1 MFLPDSFKETIFFFL
16 SMATSMASILHSPW
30 LNCLNQI
37 LVFKSWIWW
46 NRLEYFRKLTIK
58 NFLKSSATVILMWRS
73 SGPIFDFPI
82 AINHFHTSLWNKINV
97 EMVSK
102 TKNGFQSVL
111 EKWKLTEESI
121 ENLLYYDENSHR
133 FWEWV
138 FWEFVRAYR
147 VIHGNFSCQDSI
159 HGIRSHRHNL
169 RSLDRSSYRDRIF
182 WVCFLT
188 HYKNSKW

>member
-1 MFLPDSFKETIFFFL
+1 
-16 SMATSMASILHSPW
+16 
-30 LNCLNQI
+30 
-37 LVFKSWIWW
+37 
-46 NRLEYFRKLTIK
+46 
-58 NFLKSSATVILMWRS
+58 LKSSATVILMWRS

-82 AINHFHTSLWNKINV
+82 AINHFHSSLWNKINV

-102 TKNGFQSVL
+102 TKNGFYNVL

-121 ENLLYYDENSHR
+121 ENLLYYDENSHL

-138 FWEFVRAYR
+138 FWEFVRAYQ

-159 HGIRSHRHNL
+159 HGIRSHRHSL
-169 RSLDRSSYRDRIF
+169 RSLDHSFYRDRIF

-188 HYKNSKW
+188 HYKNSKWSHRHFDQLLSSDLDLLHHCIAFHSPSNCKNLNVKLDIVRHRLS